1 MGRYKNGRKRRRKG
15 PLSPVKLPNRPAKRK
30 QWKEEQMAAAMEAVQ
45 EGTAASINQ
54 AAREHGVPASTLKDR
69 ISGRVVHGTK
79 PGPVPYLN
87 SKEEDELAAYLVKSS
102 QLGCGKTRC
111 QVKGIVEKVAIER
124 GTLRSPRVS
133 DGWWRRFLERH
144 PRISLRSGDA
154 TAHVRMNAIN
164 RDNLKHYFGL
174 LKQLLEENDL
184 VDHPERVYNMD
195 ETGVPLDTKP
205 PKVVAL
211 KGQKKIRYRTSG
223 QKNQITVL

>member
-1 MGRYKNGRKRRRKG
+1 MEGRADGSSYGSCSRRYRCI
-15 PLSPVKLPNRPAKRK
+15 N
-30 QWKEEQMAAAMEAVQ
+30 
-45 EGTAASINQ
+45 NQ
-54 AAREHGVPASTLKDR
+54 AAREHGVPASTLKGR
-69 ISGRVVHGTK
+69 ISGRVVHATK

-87 SKEEDELAAYLVKSS
+87 SKEEDESAAYLVKSS
-102 QLGCGKTRC
+102 QLWYGKTRC

-174 LKQLLEENDL
+174 KQLLEENDL
-184 VDHPERVYNMD
+184 VDHPEHVYNMD
-195 ETGVPLDTKP
+195 EIGVPLDPKP

-211 KGQKKIRYRTSG
+211 KGQKKIRYWTSG
-223 QKNQITVL
+223 QKSKNGSRLC